1 MGLFSARSPYRRS
14 LPHFSTINDLKFAL
28 FAIQWDDSGLIMT
41 EKTKDTAVAT
51 NRKAY
56 HDYFIEETVE
66 AGIVLQGTEVKSLR
80 LGLANLT
87 DSYAIVKN
95 EEMYLFNASI
105 SPYTHGNIANHE
117 PLRTRKLLLHKE
129 EIRKLT
135 WKMSQKGFT
144 LIPLK
149 IYFVRGRAKALIGL
163 AKGKKF
169 YDKRE
174 TIKAKE
180 SKREVERVVKE
191 RNR

>member
-1 MGLFSARSPYRRS
+1 
-14 LPHFSTINDLKFAL
+14 
-28 FAIQWDDSGLIMT
+28 MT
-41 EKTKDTAVAT
+41 EKKPDNAVTT

-56 HDYFIEETVE
+56 HDYFVDETVE
-66 AGIVLQGTEVKSLR
+66 AGMSLQGTEVKSLR
-80 LGLANLT
+80 LGHANLT
-87 DSYAIVKN
+87 DSYAQIRN
-95 EEMYLFNASI
+95 GEMFLVNANI
-105 SPYTHGNIANHE
+105 SPYAQGNLANHD

-135 WKMSQKGFT
+135 WKMTQKGFT

-149 IYFVRGRAKALIGL
+149 IYFVRGKAKALIGL
-163 AKGKKF
+163 ARGKRS

-180 SKREVERVVKE
+180 SKREMERVVKG

>member
-1 MGLFSARSPYRRS
+1 
-14 LPHFSTINDLKFAL
+14 
-28 FAIQWDDSGLIMT
+28 MT

-66 AGIVLQGTEVKSLR
+66 AGIALQGTEVKSLR

-95 EEMYLFNASI
+95 EEMYLLNANI

-117 PLRTRKLLLHKE
+117 PLRTRKLLLHKA

>member
-1 MGLFSARSPYRRS
+1 
-14 LPHFSTINDLKFAL
+14 
-28 FAIQWDDSGLIMT
+28 MT
-41 EKTKDTAVAT
+41 EKKQDTAVAT

-56 HDYFIEETVE
+56 HDYFIEETFE
-66 AGIVLQGTEVKSLR
+66 AGMSLQGTEVKSLR

-95 EEMYLFNASI
+95 EEMFLLNANI
-105 SPYTHGNIANHE
+105 SPYPQGNLANHE

-135 WKMSQKGFT
+135 WKMTQKGFT

-149 IYFVRGRAKALIGL
+149 IYFTRGKAKALIGL
-163 AKGKKF
+163 AKGKKS

-174 TIKAKE
+174 TIRAKE

>member
-1 MGLFSARSPYRRS
+1 
-14 LPHFSTINDLKFAL
+14 
-28 FAIQWDDSGLIMT
+28 MT
-41 EKTKDTAVAT
+41 EMKKDTAVAT

-66 AGIVLQGTEVKSLR
+66 AGIALQGTEVKSLR

-95 EEMYLFNASI
+95 EEMFLLNANI

-117 PLRTRKLLLHKE
+117 PLRTRKLLLHKT
-129 EIRKLT
+129 EIRKIF

-149 IYFVRGRAKALIGL
+149 IYFVQGRAKVLIGL

-180 SKREVERVVKE
+180 SKRELERVVKE

>member
-1 MGLFSARSPYRRS
+1 
-14 LPHFSTINDLKFAL
+14 
-28 FAIQWDDSGLIMT
+28 MT
-41 EKTKDTAVAT
+41 EKKENTAVAT

-56 HDYFIEETVE
+56 HDYFIEETLE
-66 AGIVLQGTEVKSLR
+66 AGMSLQGTEVKSLR

-95 EEMYLFNASI
+95 EEMFLLNANI
-105 SPYTHGNIANHE
+105 SPYPQGNLANHE

-135 WKMSQKGFT
+135 WKMTQKGFT

-149 IYFVRGRAKALIGL
+149 IYFVRGKAKVLIGL
-163 AKGKKF
+163 AKGKKA
-169 YDKRE
+169 YDKRD
-174 TIKAKE
+174 TIREKE
-180 SKREVERVVKE
+180 SKREVERLVKE

>member
-1 MGLFSARSPYRRS
+1 
-14 LPHFSTINDLKFAL
+14 
-28 FAIQWDDSGLIMT
+28 MT
-41 EKTKDTAVAT
+41 EKKQDTTVAT
-51 NRKAY
+51 NRKAF

-66 AGIVLQGTEVKSLR
+66 AGIALQGTEVKSLR

-95 EEMYLFNASI
+95 EEMYLFNANI
-105 SPYTHGNIANHE
+105 SPYTHGNLANHE

-149 IYFVRGRAKALIGL
+149 IYFVRGRAKVLIGL
-163 AKGKKF
+163 AKGKKTF
-169 YDKRE
+169 DKRE

>member
-1 MGLFSARSPYRRS
+1 
-14 LPHFSTINDLKFAL
+14 
-28 FAIQWDDSGLIMT
+28 MT
-41 EKTKDTAVAT
+41 EKKKDTAVAT
-51 NRKAY
+51 NRKAR

-66 AGIVLQGTEVKSLR
+66 AGMALQGTEVKSLR
-80 LGLANLT
+80 LGHANLT

-95 EEMYLFNASI
+95 NEMFLLNANI
-105 SPYTHGNIANHE
+105 SPYAQGNLANHE

-135 WKMSQKGFT
+135 WKMTQKGFT

-149 IYFVRGRAKALIGL
+149 IYFVRGKAKTLIGL
-163 AKGKKF
+163 AKGKKSF
-169 YDKRE
+169 DKRE

-180 SKREVERVVKE
+180 SKREMERVVKG